1 MRSCRICSFFLFCFL
16 STTSGLG
23 EVKDEVGGG
32 GAPLIR
38 NESISLPNNKF
49 ELQKDKQKIFLIFA
63 R

>member
-32 GAPLIR
+32 GG
-38 NESISLPNNKF
+38 SFNK
-49 ELQKDKQKIFLIFA
+49 EWKYIIAKQ
-63 R
+63 